1 MRIETS
7 SLQSSYPQ
15 RLMQFGLALF
25 ILGLL
30 TGFLLPLMANARMGL
45 SSHLEG
51 IMNGLVLVVLGLLWP
66 RLQLGAGSQKV
77 AYYLALYGTYTN
89 WAATLLAG
97 FIGAGGTMMPL
108 AAAEFIGSGLQEGL
122 ITLALMSLSIAMLI
136 VGGMALW
143 GVSRNPVAD

>member
-1 MRIETS
+1 
-7 SLQSSYPQ
+7 
-15 RLMQFGLALF
+15 MQFGLALF

-89 WAATLLAG
+89 VNTHSHTYCHTYYPCNKG
-97 FIGAGGTMMPL
+97 Y
-108 AAAEFIGSGLQEGL
+108 SHKSQ
-122 ITLALMSLSIAMLI
+122 
-136 VGGMALW
+136 
-143 GVSRNPVAD
+143 